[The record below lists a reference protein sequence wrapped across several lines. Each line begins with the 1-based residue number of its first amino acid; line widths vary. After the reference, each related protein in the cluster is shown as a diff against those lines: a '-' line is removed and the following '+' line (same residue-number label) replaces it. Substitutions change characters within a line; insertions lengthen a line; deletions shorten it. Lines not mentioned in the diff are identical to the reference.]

1 MHRRSHIT
9 ALVGASLCV
18 MLASFSLTSLA
29 GASTPLASGVS
40 QTPVTW
46 TPNVSAGPPPA
57 GQKAGCN
64 PTFFGPAALS
74 CISEVYSTAFVN
86 GEIIVAGAFTQVCQA
101 ASGASHC
108 AAGTTVTRK
117 DIFAYTPA
125 TGVIDP
131 NFTPTLGAGPV
142 WKVLAGPPGSNT
154 VYVGGAF
161 TTVDGTTNH
170 HGLVQLNV
178 NPDVSSGKTADG
190 SIVTAFT
197 GHVSSQVYGL
207 ALSPDSTA
215 LYVGGQFT
223 SVDNA
228 TKFTNGDV
236 VGGLARLNATTGQLD
251 ESFTFTLSD
260 QITGLA
266 NKVETMALSSDGSHL
281 AIAGT
286 ALKINGTS
294 RPRLAIIDTGGALGA
309 HSSLAAFMAPIL
321 TNNCSAH
328 HDYIQGV
335 DFSPDGTFIA
345 IADTGATTD
354 HSTPFALCDAAARF
368 DINSADTAPSGTVDV
383 APAWIN
389 YAGEDSFYSI
399 AIAGGVVYT
408 GGHNRWVNNQC
419 GHNYVC
425 EANAVLVAG
434 VAALDANTGLALPW
448 WHPLTLR
455 GHGTTYVATFP
466 AGTYDGANGGLVQG
480 TDVNSIAGAF
490 HSENA
495 IFPIAPPTAANPGGP
510 IPSGMFNED
519 GGTSTK
525 TPTCVD
531 DKSNSSS
538 PGNPVDSTTCS
549 NDPQQ
554 NWTVKAD
561 GTIGINGLCLGT
573 KGNGTSSGT
582 AVELSS
588 CSAGATVQW
597 TQGAGNRLVNGGG
610 TNECLTV
617 PGGKITS
624 GTALQIQTCSGST
637 SQAWPLPAALGPPSP
652 PPVGEIYPQTVQTN
666 DQVPCLDDTNN
677 AHPVELQTCTGAA
690 EQRWTVANNGTIQIN
705 GLCLDSSGTKKGTV
719 PAVLNTCSG
728 SASQQWTAAQSY
740 ELRNT
745 GSTSLNGTPYCL
757 VDPGGSPTNGT
768 QLQVSACTTT
778 KSGQN
783 AESFRL
789 PAE

>member
-1 MHRRSHIT
+1 M
-9 ALVGASLCV
+9 
-18 MLASFSLTSLA
+18 
-29 GASTPLASGVS
+29 
-40 QTPVTW
+40 
-46 TPNVSAGPPPA
+46 
-57 GQKAGCN
+57 
-64 PTFFGPAALS
+64 
-74 CISEVYSTAFVN
+74 
-86 GEIIVAGAFTQVCQA
+86 
-101 ASGASHC
+101 
-108 AAGTTVTRK
+108 
-117 DIFAYTPA
+117 
-125 TGVIDP
+125 
-131 NFTPTLGAGPV
+131 
-142 WKVLAGPPGSNT
+142 
-154 VYVGGAF
+154 
-161 TTVDGTTNH
+161 
-170 HGLVQLNV
+170 
-178 NPDVSSGKTADG
+178 
-190 SIVTAFT
+190 
-197 GHVSSQVYGL
+197 
-207 ALSPDSTA
+207 
-215 LYVGGQFT
+215 
-223 SVDNA
+223 
-228 TKFTNGDV
+228 
-236 VGGLARLNATTGQLD
+236 
-251 ESFTFTLSD
+251 
-260 QITGLA
+260 
-266 NKVETMALSSDGSHL
+266 
-281 AIAGT
+281 
-286 ALKINGTS
+286 
-294 RPRLAIIDTGGALGA
+294 
-309 HSSLAAFMAPIL
+309 
-321 TNNCSAH
+321 
-328 HDYIQGV
+328 
-335 DFSPDGTFIA
+335 
-345 IADTGATTD
+345 
-354 HSTPFALCDAAARF
+354 
-368 DINSADTAPSGTVDV
+368 DV

-434 VAALDANTGLALPW
+434 VAALDGRAAGGNYIVALDANTGLALPW